1 MEKYSMSALPSLQG
15 QTVTV
20 FGGTG
25 FIGRYIIA
33 RLTKT
38 GAVVR
43 VVTRH
48 KQSAYFLRTNGVVGQ
63 VVPVSS
69 TYQSAAEIERDVAG
83 SSIVINCLGILH
95 EGKNSTFT
103 HVHTDVPKWI
113 AEACVR
119 RNVSRL
125 IHLSAVGIEKSQSYY
140 AKSKLA
146 GEQAVQSVYP
156 SATILR
162 PSVVFGAE
170 DKFFNMF
177 ATMAKYAPVLPL
189 IGGGKTRFQPV
200 FVGDVAD
207 AVLAALASSATQG
220 KTYELGGPEVLSFKE
235 LMERMFKET
244 KRPRPLMSVS
254 WGLARIKASFMNI
267 LPNPP
272 ITNDQITSLQTDSVV
287 SAGAATLKDIGVT
300 ATGLDSIL
308 PDYLNQY
315 RPGGR
320 FADKKRA

>member
-1 MEKYSMSALPSLQG
+1 MSVLPSLQG
-15 QTVTV
+15 QTATV

-25 FIGRYIIA
+25 FIGRYIVA
-33 RLTKT
+33 RLAKA

-83 SSIVINCLGILH
+83 SDIVINCLGILH
-95 EGKNSTFT
+95 ESKHSTFD
-103 HVHTDVPKWI
+103 HVHTEVPKWI
-113 AEACVR
+113 AEACARHQVAR
-119 RNVSRL
+119 F
-125 IHLSAVGIEKSQSYY
+125 IHLSALGVDQAHSYY
-140 AKSKLA
+140 AKSKIA
-146 GEQAVQSVYP
+146 GEREVLSVYP
-156 SATILR
+156 TATILR

-207 AVLAALASSATQG
+207 AVQAALAQPASQG
-220 KTYELGGPEVLSFKE
+220 RVYELGGPEVLSFKE

-254 WGLARIKASFMNI
+254 WGLARIKASFLNI

-287 SAGAATLKDIGVT
+287 GGGAATLQDLGIE

-308 PDYLNQY
+308 PEYLNQY

>member
-1 MEKYSMSALPSLQG
+1 MSSLPSLQG
-15 QTVTV
+15 QTATV

-25 FIGRYIIA
+25 FIGRYIVA
-33 RLTKT
+33 RLTKA

-48 KQSAYFLRTNGVVGQ
+48 KQSAYFLRTSGVVGQ

-83 SSIVINCLGILH
+83 SQIVINCLGILH
-95 EGKNSTFT
+95 ETKNSTFT
-103 HVHTDVPKWI
+103 HVHTEAPQWI
-113 AEACVR
+113 AQACAR
-119 RNVSRL
+119 HGARL
-125 IHLSAVGIEKSQSYY
+125 IHLSALGVDTAQSYY

-146 GEQAVQSVYP
+146 GEQAVLSACP

-207 AVLAALASSATQG
+207 AVMAALSLPDSQG
-220 KTYELGGPEVLSFKE
+220 RTYELGGPEILSFKDM
-235 LMERMFKET
+235 LERMFRET

-287 SAGAATLKDIGVT
+287 ATGAATLQDLGVG

-308 PDYLNQY
+308 PGYLNQY